1 VVRDEIM
8 QDIAQRYYGST
19 SMWSVIARANPR
31 VDPLKLREG
40 MTLRIPV
47 DPKNIQGVVDNGNGS
62 SGDPETAQEQP
73 VVDYIVQSGDSLSL
87 IAQRFY
93 GSARY
98 ADFIY
103 ESNRDTLRSK
113 DAIRVGQTLK
123 LPPLDP

>member
-1 VVRDEIM
+1 
-8 QDIAQRYYGST
+8 
-19 SMWSVIARANPR
+19 
-31 VDPLKLREG
+31 

-47 DPKNIQGVVDNGNGS
+47 DPNNIQGIVDA
-62 SGDPETAQEQP
+62 GDDADDSADPSDQEQA

-93 GSARY
+93 GSARH

-103 ESNRDTLRSK
+103 ESNRDRLSSK